1 MSYLVEN
8 LLDVMNKV
16 GEKELISSFSGF
28 SCDVN
33 KDIQDFLQLKS

>member
-16 GEKELISSFSGF
+16 GEKELISSFS
-28 SCDVN
+28 CDVN